1 VCVCRSHTEL
11 QAGKCVCA
19 QVIFTQLYIGKCV
32 CGKQVNEVWP
42 AVIHENK
49 SDGIKGWRR

>member
-49 SDGIKGWRR
+49 SDGIKG